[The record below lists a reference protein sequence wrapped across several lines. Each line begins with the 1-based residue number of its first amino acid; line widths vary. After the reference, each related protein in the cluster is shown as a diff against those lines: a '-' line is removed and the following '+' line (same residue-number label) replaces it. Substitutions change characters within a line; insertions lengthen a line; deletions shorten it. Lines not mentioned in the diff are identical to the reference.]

1 MERFR
6 ASVSDN
12 SRHQLA
18 PAAGSPFTCA
28 GNINEAIDDFGA
40 LPRRQLSRVGD
51 LTTRDGPNVVRGDG
65 GHGRRPAIEG
75 RELDLERRAIAV
87 DVHDG
92 TDIACLQAFGGHRCE
107 QHHAIMFLD
116 HVDDSLLARVG
127 RDQPRRLAAGIN
139 NPHCAHGPAA
149 SSSVR
154 HQPPLDNM
162 FLAVHG
168 MG

>member
-1 MERFR
+1 M
-6 ASVSDN
+6 
-12 SRHQLA
+12 
-18 PAAGSPFTCA
+18 TTT
-28 GNINEAIDDFGA
+28 DDRPDE
-40 LPRRQLSRVGD
+40 LPRWSV
-51 LTTRDGPNVVRGDG
+51 
-65 GHGRRPAIEG
+65 A
-75 RELDLERRAIAV
+75 
-87 DVHDG
+87 DVHESLEARSFVDAMELHQA
-92 TDIACLQAFGGHRCE
+92 DIARLEAFGGHRCE

-168 MG
+168 LG